1 MQRRMQEMSDELA
14 VLRTAV
20 RQTEVKSNLDSQRN
34 AARDPLTFDEKKILI
49 SQIQKL
55 PADKMDQVV
64 EIVQAAIKP
73 GQRGVGNEEIEI
85 PLDELDTLTLRKLQK
100 YVEDCNRPK
109 KRPSAPLP
117 RATSNIVKK
126 QRIDRSSMESSSV
139 YQNIDEGINDSV
151 DYPLE
156 EELLFDTHTL
166 EEEGVNNSHT
176 QVMDR

>member
-1 MQRRMQEMSDELA
+1 
-14 VLRTAV
+14 
-20 RQTEVKSNLDSQRN
+20 
-34 AARDPLTFDEKKILI
+34 
-49 SQIQKL
+49 
-55 PADKMDQVV
+55 MDQVV

-100 YVEDCNRPK
+100 YVEVRPLLLYLSFHLSRLPHIVAIRVEYSVFSCVQDCNRPK

-139 YQNIDEGINDSV
+139 YQNIDEGINDSI

-176 QVMDR
+176 QVMDQ